1 MTRISYYI
9 DRLKSGLAMMLLAAL
24 PGCVGYAGGY
34 GGGGPEVGIS
44 GPEVGI
50 YGGFYDRGPDV
61 HAFHDR
67 GFRSR
72 AVAHSGG
79 GRRK

>member
-1 MTRISYYI
+1 MTRMSHYI
-9 DRLKSGLAMMLLAAL
+9 DWLKGGLAMMLLTAL
-24 PGCVGYAGGY
+24 PGCVGYAGGGPVVGVY
-34 GGGGPEVGIS
+34 GPD
-44 GPEVGI
+44 VGI

-72 AVAHSGG
+72 AVAHPGGG
-79 GRRK
+79 GRK